1 MLGRYLKAAL
11 LSLTMLGA
19 GFAQAETISSTENF
33 SDGSHSDF
41 FEQTNGSANMYGE
54 ALRPINRDIF
64 RTSTQ
69 YFATESAPISFGMTV
84 SFLYDDIAVISL
96 RAADTDNLYDYWHEP
111 LNSVYLRVHSFQG
124 GHNGVSYNTNL
135 DDTYEQHNPDS
146 GESFYDSPVRIEVID
161 YGTRIDVSMT
171 NLVTNEMNN
180 FSYETDYSA
189 GGYYGVVGDG
199 GAVYDDVT
207 FTQSESL
214 VSNVSAPL
222 MVSILGLVVIGLG
235 RRKSS
240 Y

>member
-84 SFLYDDIAVISL
+84 SFLYDDIAVIAL

-124 GHNGVSYNTNL
+124 GHTGVSYNTNL
-135 DDTYEQHNPDS
+135 DDT
-146 GESFYDSPVRIEVID
+146 YDSPVRIEVID

-222 MVSILGLVVIGLG
+222 MVSILGLVLIGLG